1 MGAWSSPRRPSRA
14 FRAGALGGLTNG
26 IKNGIFYAMSETVT
40 IDKAGRLIVPKKVRE
55 RLGLNGGDKLRMDVV
70 GGKIEIERVEP
81 ESALIVAE
89 DGLPMI
95 QGAQKVDVVE
105 VLRQQREERVDR
117 IVDYRKR

>member
-1 MGAWSSPRRPSRA
+1 
-14 FRAGALGGLTNG
+14 
-26 IKNGIFYAMSETVT
+26 MSETVT
-40 IDKAGRLIVPKKVRE
+40 IDKAGRVIVPKKVRE
-55 RLGLNGGDKLRMDVV
+55 RLGLSGGDKLRMDVV

-117 IVDYRKR
+117 IVDYRKK